1 MLPMFRKSF
10 WVPYPE
16 GDVYPTVSK
25 AREAISRY
33 CEQNG
38 WSCSF
43 PGEDEALTDGA
54 LYEAYRGYETG
65 SRGNYGAKCRAK

>member
-16 GDVYPTVSK
+16 SDVYPTVSK

-33 CEQNG
+33 C
-38 WSCSF
+38 
-43 PGEDEALTDGA
+43 
-54 LYEAYRGYETG
+54 
-65 SRGNYGAKCRAK
+65 